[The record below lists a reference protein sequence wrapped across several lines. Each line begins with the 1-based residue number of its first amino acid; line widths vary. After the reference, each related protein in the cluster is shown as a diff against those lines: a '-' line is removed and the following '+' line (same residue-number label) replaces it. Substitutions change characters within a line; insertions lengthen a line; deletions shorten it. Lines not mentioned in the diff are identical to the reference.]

1 MKVFLG
7 IDTSAYTTSLAAV
20 DENLQILADERMLLK
35 VEKGKRGLRQS
46 EALFLHIK
54 NLPHLVARLE
64 PVLFKQTCALAVS
77 TQPRNQEN
85 SYMPVFLAGSSLA
98 ESLADF
104 AQIPIYKVSHQEG
117 HIMAGL
123 QGKAELLAQPKFL
136 AVHFSGGTSDI
147 LLVENSQP
155 GCFSVLSLS
164 SSQDIHAGQL
174 VDRVGVAMGLPFPA
188 GTALEQLAWD
198 TFNNKEAAIPVAI
211 NETGFSFSGAE
222 TRALQM
228 LKAGSSQ
235 EQVAAAVLGVIA
247 KTLEKM
253 LRRYIE
259 EFMIKD
265 VLLAGGVMANNLIAQ
280 RLRNRLE
287 HPAVGARL
295 HFAPP
300 GLSTDNAVGTAMLA
314 AVRYCYNDAEKAN

>member
-104 AQIPIYKVSHQEG
+104 AQI
-117 HIMAGL
+117 
-123 QGKAELLAQPKFL
+123 
-136 AVHFSGGTSDI
+136 
-147 LLVENSQP
+147 
-155 GCFSVLSLS
+155 
-164 SSQDIHAGQL
+164 
-174 VDRVGVAMGLPFPA
+174 
-188 GTALEQLAWD
+188 
-198 TFNNKEAAIPVAI
+198 
-211 NETGFSFSGAE
+211 
-222 TRALQM
+222 
-228 LKAGSSQ
+228 
-235 EQVAAAVLGVIA
+235 
-247 KTLEKM
+247 
-253 LRRYIE
+253 
-259 EFMIKD
+259 
-265 VLLAGGVMANNLIAQ
+265 
-280 RLRNRLE
+280 
-287 HPAVGARL
+287 
-295 HFAPP
+295 
-300 GLSTDNAVGTAMLA
+300 
-314 AVRYCYNDAEKAN
+314 